1 MRILVTG
8 ASGVFGRDV
17 TRRLWAKGHDVVALS
32 RRVPEHLPAS
42 VEFFPADIRDAAKVE
57 KAMAG
62 CDVVVH
68 LAWTVTPLRTREEHT
83 EIDLGGTRNVL
94 DAMTRT
100 GCARLVYS
108 SSVLA
113 YGANPDNPPR
123 LKETDPL
130 RPRENQI
137 YPYNKTLAEGMIAEA
152 GVPAVLARAAVVLGR
167 NVDNMGMHVFATPSV
182 MQVKGDPG
190 RHQFIHQEDVGR
202 FLAYACFSDRIG
214 PVNLAAEDVL
224 TNRQLAHIFGKRLVT
239 VSEKTVSKV
248 LGFLWKRDLVEV
260 DPDAVEGLRWMPV
273 VDTTA
278 LVEEWGFRPAWTSAQ
293 TAADFARAT
302 SSFFYLGKK
311 RVEIPWRTN
320 YPDTRVPLSVAPPDG
335 GELVPAAT
343 PGVAGEFDDL
353 VDTRFAIYTATNTSE
368 AFPGPLTPL
377 SVEVDLRA
385 MRAAAEMTGYVI
397 GIKEP
402 LMSHLWH
409 RSTGMFGHGVYANL
423 SIVHEMARQMPGYD
437 PDAWNE
443 LIFGGAEVRPDEDAV
458 APSKAQAA
466 RTAARVI
473 TKLAYYSKEVARFER
488 QVPSLVLSEAELGAL
503 PDERLDARLGLMHD
517 MVVFSWGLAATAT
530 AWSAAVFGAIE
541 KKAGSSVAASIRGGR
556 ERLASAGALLAI
568 QQLAAEARKV
578 PRVAEILRTHP
589 PEEALAEIRATAP
602 QFALRVDSAIERHGH
617 RGPWETEL
625 SNRMFGDAP
634 GLLID
639 SVAKHLD
646 VPERAAPPTVT
657 MKAGVRAMARI
668 GHHFQ
673 RTRER
678 GRDAA
683 MMMTHQYR
691 LAARER
697 GRRLVS
703 AGVLDDP
710 TDVFYLTLDQL
721 QEPPPDAKGIVA
733 RRRAERERLAS
744 IKMPMLF
751 NGSWEP
757 EAESAA
763 AEPLAP
769 GEILNGLSA
778 SAGVARG
785 TVRILTVGSSDD
797 LQPGEVL
804 VARLTDTGWTPL
816 FGYAS
821 AVVTDMGGQLSH
833 AAVVAREFGIPCVV
847 QTNTGTSRLRDG
859 QAVEVDGAAGTVRA
873 LD

>member
-17 TRRLWAKGHDVVALS
+17 TRRLWAKGNDVVALS
-32 RRVPEHLPAS
+32 RRPPEHVPAS
-42 VEFFPADIRDAAKVE
+42 VEFFPADIRDAIKVE

-68 LAWTVTPLRTREEHT
+68 LAWTVTPLRTHAEHT
-83 EIDLGGTRNVL
+83 EIDLGGTQNVL
-94 DAMTRT
+94 DAMART
-100 GCARLVYS
+100 GCARMVYA

-123 LKETDPL
+123 LKESDPL
-130 RPRENQI
+130 RPRPNQI
-137 YPYNKTLAEGMIAEA
+137 YPYNKTLAEAMIADS
-152 GVPAVLARAAVVLGR
+152 GVPAVLARAAIVLGR
-167 NVDNMGMHVFATPSV
+167 HVDNMGMHVFATPTV
-182 MQVKGDPG
+182 VQVKGDHG
-190 RHQFIHQEDVGR
+190 NHQFVHQEDVGR
-202 FLAYACFSDRIG
+202 FLALACFGDRVG
-214 PVNLAAEDVL
+214 AVNLAAEDVL
-224 TNRQLAHIFGKRLVT
+224 TNAQLARIFGKRVVT
-239 VSEKTVSKV
+239 VGQSSVRKV
-248 LGFLWKRDLVEV
+248 LGFLWERDLVEV
-260 DPDAVEGLRWMPV
+260 DPDALEGLRWMPV
-273 VDTTA
+273 VDTTR
-278 LVEEWGFRPAWTSAQ
+278 LREEWGFRPAWTSAE
-293 TAADFARAT
+293 TAADFARST
-302 SSFFYLGKK
+302 SWFFYLGKK

-320 YPDTRVPLSVAPPDG
+320 YPDTRVPLSVPPPDG
-335 GELVPAAT
+335 AELVPAAA
-343 PGVAGEFDDL
+343 VAGEFDDL
-353 VDTRFAIYTATNTSE
+353 VDVRYPIYTATNTSE

-443 LIFGGAEVRPDEDAV
+443 LIFGGADVRPAHDAV
-458 APSKAQAA
+458 APSKTQAA

-473 TKLAYYSKEVARFER
+473 TKLAYYSREVARFER
-488 QVPSLVLSEAELGAL
+488 QVPSLIMSDDELAAL
-503 PDERLDARLGLMHD
+503 PDERLEARLGLMHD

-556 ERLASAGALLAI
+556 ERLASAGALLAV
-568 QQLAAEARKV
+568 QQLAAEARTN
-578 PRVAEILRTHP
+578 PGVAEILRSRSP
-589 PEEALAEIRATAP
+589 REALREIRATDP
-602 QFALRVDSAIERHGH
+602 GFALRVDSLLERHGH
-617 RGPWETEL
+617 RGPGETEL

-634 GLLID
+634 ELLID
-639 SVAKHLD
+639 SVAKHLAA
-646 VPERAAPPTVT
+646 PERPAPPAVS
-657 MKAGVRAMARI
+657 MKGSIRALAKV

-697 GRRLVS
+697 GRRLTRE
-703 AGVLDDP
+703 GVLSDP
-710 TDVFYLTLDQL
+710 EDVFYLTLDQL
-721 QEPPPDAKGIVA
+721 QEPPADAKAVVM
-733 RRRAERERLAS
+733 RRRAERDRLLA
-744 IKMPMLF
+744 IKMPIMF
-751 NGSWEP
+751 NRAWEP
-757 EAESAA
+757 ESGANGAGSL
-763 AEPLAP
+763 PP
-769 GEILNGLSA
+769 GDALKGLPA
-778 SAGVARG
+778 SPGVARG
-785 TVRILTVGSSDD
+785 PVRILRSGASED
-797 LQPGEVL
+797 LQPGDVL
-804 VARLTDTGWTPL
+804 IARLTDTGWTPL

-847 QTNTGTSRLRDG
+847 QADGATTRLRDG
-859 QAVEVDGAAGTVRA
+859 QTVEVDGSAGTVRA

>member
-32 RRVPEHLPAS
+32 RRPPEHLPSS
-42 VEFFPADIRDAAKVE
+42 VEFFPADIRDGTKVE

-94 DAMTRT
+94 DAMSRT
-100 GCARLVYS
+100 GCGRMVYS

-137 YPYNKTLAEGMIAEA
+137 YPYNKTLAEGMITEA
-152 GVPAVLARAAVVLGR
+152 GAPCVMVRAAVVLGR
-167 NVDNMGMHVFATPSV
+167 QVDNMGMHVFATPSV
-182 MQVKGDPG
+182 MQIKGDPG
-190 RHQFIHQEDVGR
+190 SHQFIHQEDVGR
-202 FLAYACFSDRIG
+202 FLALACSSDRIG
-214 PVNLAAEDVL
+214 PVNLAADDVL
-224 TNRQLAHIFGKRLVT
+224 TNRQLAALVGKRVVT
-239 VSEKTVSKV
+239 VSESTVRKV
-248 LGFLWKRDLVEV
+248 LTFLWQRDLVEV
-260 DPDAVEGLRWMPV
+260 DPDALEGLRWMPV
-273 VDTTA
+273 VDTTK
-278 LVEEWGFRPAWTSAQ
+278 LREEWGFRPAWTSAE
-293 TAADFARAT
+293 TARDFARST
-302 SSFFYLGKK
+302 SWFFYLGKK

-335 GELVPAAT
+335 GELVPAAA
-343 PGVAGEFDDL
+343 PEVAGEFDDL
-353 VDTRFAIYTATNTSE
+353 IDTRYTTYTATNTSE

-385 MRAAAEMTGYVI
+385 MRAAAEMTGYTI

-443 LIFGGAEVRPDEDAV
+443 LIFGGADVRADEDAV
-458 APSKAQAA
+458 KPSKAQAA

-473 TKLAYYSKEVARFER
+473 TKLSYYSREVARFER
-488 QVPSLVLSEAELGAL
+488 QVPELVMSEAALGLL
-503 PDERLDARLGLMHD
+503 PDELLEARLGLMHD

-541 KKAGSSVAASIRGGR
+541 KKVGSSVAASIRGGR
-556 ERLASAGALLAI
+556 ERLASAGALLAV
-568 QQLAAEARKV
+568 QSLAAEARKSPSV
-578 PRVAEILRTHP
+578 SEILRSRAP
-589 PEEALAEIRATAP
+589 VDALAEIRSSEPA
-602 QFALRVDSAIERHGH
+602 FAARVDAVIHRYGH
-617 RGPWETEL
+617 RGPGETEL
-625 SNRMFGDAP
+625 SNLMYGDAP
-634 GLLID
+634 ERLID

-646 VPERAAPPTVT
+646 APERPAPPPVT
-657 MKAGVRAMARI
+657 APKSVLAIAKI

-683 MMMTHQYR
+683 MQMTHQYR
-691 LAARER
+691 MAARER
-697 GRRLVS
+697 GRRLVR

-710 TDVFYLTLDQL
+710 TDVFYLTLEQVI
-721 QEPPPDAKGIVA
+721 EPPADAKAIVA

-744 IKMPMLF
+744 ITMPITWT
-751 NGSWEP
+751 GRWEP
-757 EAESAA
+757 ES
-763 AEPLAP
+763 PSSGDSSLAP
-769 GEILNGLSA
+769 GELLEGLPA
-778 SAGVARG
+778 SPGVAQG
-785 TVRILTVGSSDD
+785 TVRILSSGASDD
-797 LQPGEVL
+797 LQPGDVL

-847 QTNTGTSRLRDG
+847 QANAATSRLRNG
-859 QAVEVDGAAGTVRA
+859 QTVEVDGAAGVVRA